1 MVRTALRPQPA
12 SLQRMKSV
20 LGALIGVPATML
32 VAGGLGLI
40 GVTIFS
46 RIARREGRA
55 PIRWA
60 HLGLGVVMLVAGAL
74 LVDLEILL
82 VGAS

>member
-1 MVRTALRPQPA
+1 MGSGYAR
-12 SLQRMKSV
+12 RMQGA

-40 GVTIFS
+40 GVTLFS
-46 RIARREGRA
+46 RLFNTRTE
-55 PIRWA
+55 PMRWR

-74 LVDLEILL
+74 LVELEIVLL
-82 VGAS
+82 GAG